1 MKKKKITKY
10 ILLGAGF
17 LCLLIVFFHFSV
29 SFKGGFNIHGNIAR
43 AGEKLEKPENPEKL
57 EEEGPGDIL
66 GWIIGIL
73 LNFGFFIFSRL
84 LAMVGKLLNW
94 VFSIETFSNIPAI
107 NMGWGVLRDLSNMFF
122 IPILMVSA
130 VATIVRYEKYSF
142 RNMISPLLIA
152 IVFINFSRTIANIVI
167 DFTQVLTRSFL
178 SFSTAG
184 GGISEGIVNTMGL
197 TSIFRDSQVFV
208 DGKFVGTW
216 TMAANTFLAL
226 LVVAIAAIVIG
237 IAVILLFMRMIM
249 LWILITLSP
258 IAWGLYVIPD
268 TKKYLGMWWGKF
280 KHYAFF
286 APVFAFFI
294 WFALLVVRAGGYNA
308 DANALPASML
318 SGTSQFFADPKIMI
332 NYIFSIG
339 ILIFGLKYAQTNA
352 GDLPLVGTVAK
363 KAEGFIKKTAMGTLK
378 AVTPYRTV
386 QALRSEHKERVELK
400 EKLKKKDA
408 AITAGN
414 LYKRKDAIATKVRKY
429 GSDFE
434 GQNKVRNLG
443 FKIGKMDIKPLQW
456 ITREKS
462 YSQRVTDDRVK
473 DETEK
478 TRIEKINKYKD
489 VPPEAKDVQTK
500 LIDPKTDAGELKAL
514 AQHLAENTDK
524 FSKAM
529 GKNVDGS
536 NNIENAIVEFQKA
549 LKALGGKDSALGSAF
564 VSKVKKSRLD
574 LVIAN
579 ETGEQSGSKFEEAMK
594 KAVAEMDV
602 KGIAGQDMAVFE
614 NQNFVDAIG
623 TLSPKV
629 HEGLAKSGM
638 SSDKMKKIEGQLK
651 FTKSG
656 SKKTSTP
663 KMESG
668 SKSGSK
674 KTSTPK
680 MESGSK
686 IISGTKYS

>member
-1 MKKKKITKY
+1 
-10 ILLGAGF
+10 
-17 LCLLIVFFHFSV
+17 
-29 SFKGGFNIHGNIAR
+29 
-43 AGEKLEKPENPEKL
+43 
-57 EEEGPGDIL
+57 
-66 GWIIGIL
+66 
-73 LNFGFFIFSRL
+73 
-84 LAMVGKLLNW
+84 
-94 VFSIETFSNIPAI
+94 
-107 NMGWGVLRDLSNMFF
+107 
-122 IPILMVSA
+122 
-130 VATIVRYEKYSF
+130 
-142 RNMISPLLIA
+142 
-152 IVFINFSRTIANIVI
+152 
-167 DFTQVLTRSFL
+167 
-178 SFSTAG
+178 
-184 GGISEGIVNTMGL
+184 
-197 TSIFRDSQVFV
+197 
-208 DGKFVGTW
+208 
-216 TMAANTFLAL
+216 
-226 LVVAIAAIVIG
+226 
-237 IAVILLFMRMIM
+237 
-249 LWILITLSP
+249 
-258 IAWGLYVIPD
+258 
-268 TKKYLGMWWGKF
+268 
-280 KHYAFF
+280 
-286 APVFAFFI
+286 
-294 WFALLVVRAGGYNA
+294 
-308 DANALPASML
+308 
-318 SGTSQFFADPKIMI
+318 
-332 NYIFSIG
+332 
-339 ILIFGLKYAQTNA
+339 
-352 GDLPLVGTVAK
+352 
-363 KAEGFIKKTAMGTLK
+363 MGTLK

-500 LIDPKTDAGELKAL
+500 LIDLKTSAGELKAL

-614 NQNFVDAIG
+614 NKNFVDAIG